1 MPANISIVG
10 LTNVLNF
17 LEENSD
23 RNSAPDTPKGIAI
36 SKEPPAIRAVPASKG
51 KVPNF
56 GKRPFGIH
64 SEPNKNS
71 ERLVSAGSPSSFG
84 LGDVKK
90 SIVPFNKV

>member
-56 GKRPFGIH
+56 GKFGK
-64 SEPNKNS
+64 KNVQS
-71 ERLVSAGSPSSFG
+71 QNIFR
-84 LGDVKK
+84 KK
-90 SIVPFNKV
+90 IFFKAF

>member
-36 SKEPPAIRAVPASKG
+36 SKEPPAIRAVPASRG

-56 GKRPFGIH
+56 GKRPLDTI
-64 SEPNKNS
+64 PITD
-71 ERLVSAGSPSSFG
+71 AGSLRSQGYCDFTYFQEDYVGASRTF
-84 LGDVKK
+84 
-90 SIVPFNKV
+90 

>member
-36 SKEPPAIRAVPASKG
+36 NKEPPAIRAVPASKG

-64 SEPNKNS
+64 STKQKFR
-71 ERLVSAGSPSSFG
+71 RLVSAGSPSR
-84 LGDVKK
+84 LDLVT
-90 SIVPFNKV
+90 

>member
-1 MPANISIVG
+1 M
-10 LTNVLNF
+10 
-17 LEENSD
+17 EEHSD
-23 RNSAPDTPKGIAI
+23 KNNAPETPNGIAI
-36 SKEPPAIRAVPASKG
+36 SKEPPAIKAVPARRG

-71 ERLVSAGSPSSFG
+71 ERLVSAGSPSSLG

-90 SIVPFNKV
+90 SIVPFNRV